1 MAPRTFLQ
9 RSRPP
14 WFQVG
19 FQQDCSEYLK
29 YLLDKLE
36 TESVENDE
44 DVNTFLS
51 GKMKTSVECSNCG
64 FVSSKDEIFNDIPL
78 SFDQEN
84 MSSEK
89 PHQTLKGGESSD
101 MKRKMACKLSE
112 ASDAKQTMTDDEI
125 VDITPTTVTSQP
137 KKFTIQDMLSSYMT
151 PELLNNTNKY
161 HCDNCS
167 SLQDATKKMEIVKF
181 PKYLILTMKRF
192 TYNVNTQ
199 KRSKLLHIVNH
210 PQYFSFC
217 TSSSKCHNDE
227 NRLFNEESVPGS
239 SSQMVPEKQRCSN
252 GNQQNFRLLSV
263 IVHSGY
269 SSDSGHYY
277 AYTCEYSD
285 DGSYKWS
292 LLNDSRVSSAS
303 NDCIS
308 KLSLKFP
315 HDTPYVCIYE
325 CYNQDNI
332 PLEEIIET
340 QEAILNFVNN
350 DSAAYERVSLNS
362 SLYQFLNKGFMGIT
376 IHNSKI
382 FIMDWITSIVPMMIY
397 LKI

>member
-29 YLLDKLE
+29 YLLDKLQ

-44 DVNTFLS
+44 DVNTFLA

-84 MSSEK
+84 ISGEK
-89 PHQTLKGGESSD
+89 PHQTLKGGDSSD
-101 MKRKMACKLSE
+101 MKRKMARKLSE
-112 ASDAKQTMTDDEI
+112 ASDAKQTMADDEI
-125 VDITPTTVTSQP
+125 VDITQTTVSSQP
-137 KKFTIQDMLSSYMT
+137 EDLKRFTIQEMLSSYMT

-161 HCDNCS
+161 HCDTCS
-167 SLQDATKKMEIVKF
+167 SLQDATKQMDIVKF

-192 TYNVNTQ
+192 TYNVSTQ

-210 PQYFSFC
+210 PQHFSFC
-217 TSSSKCHNDE
+217 TSCSKCHDDKIE
-227 NRLFNEESVPGS
+227 LLSEESVPSS
-239 SSQMVPEKQRCSN
+239 SSQIFPEKQKCSKD
-252 GNQQNFRLLSV
+252 NQHYFRLLSV
-263 IVHSGY
+263 IVHSGH

-277 AYTCEYSD
+277 AYTCEYCD
-285 DGSYKWS
+285 DGSYKWC
-292 LLNDSRVSSAS
+292 LLNDSRVSSATD
-303 NDCIS
+303 DCIL

-315 HDTPYVCIYE
+315 HDTPYVCVYE
-325 CYNQDNI
+325 LYDPDNKD
-332 PLEEIIET
+332 LDETIIT

-350 DSAAYERVSLNS
+350 DSAAYERVSVQL
-362 SLYQFLNKGFMGIT
+362 LKQFLIMSFYHLSLHYISLIMIEKYL
-376 IHNSKI
+376 SKHI
-382 FIMDWITSIVPMMIY
+382 FGKYT
-397 LKI
+397 